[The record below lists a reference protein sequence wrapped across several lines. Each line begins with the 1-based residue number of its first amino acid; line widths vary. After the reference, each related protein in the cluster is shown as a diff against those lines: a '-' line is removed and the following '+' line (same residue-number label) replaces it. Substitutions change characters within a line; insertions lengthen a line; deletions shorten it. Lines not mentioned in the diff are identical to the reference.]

1 MTSLSATNPFTALPS
16 SLLQITERYPLEE
29 ESGGQTMSPTPFNV
43 LRLGYRRGRDP
54 RITTHLALVSRALGA
69 THFLLAGDED
79 NALFANLASV
89 NERFGGAMTCEHVS
103 GSMGWLKRF
112 TQHDAGDGEP
122 GVAIHLTMYGEP
134 YREVIPRIR
143 RDRPVVVVVG
153 GAKVPSEVFEYAQYN
168 VAVGN
173 QPHSEVAA
181 LALFMEG
188 WFGQGGSERH
198 FPDAK
203 LIIEPSAR
211 GKSVVDL
218 DRENK
223 SK

>member
-1 MTSLSATNPFTALPS
+1 
-16 SLLQITERYPLEE
+16 
-29 ESGGQTMSPTPFNV
+29 MSPTPFNV

-69 THFLLAGDED
+69 TNFLLAGDED
-79 NALFANLASV
+79 EALFENVASV
-89 NERFGGAMTCEHVS
+89 NERFGGDMACDHVS
-103 GSMGWLKRF
+103 GAMGWLKRF
-112 TQHDAGDGEP
+112 THHDAGDGEP

-203 LIIEPSAR
+203 LIIEPSAH

-223 SK
+223 SE

>member
-1 MTSLSATNPFTALPS
+1 
-16 SLLQITERYPLEE
+16 
-29 ESGGQTMSPTPFNV
+29 
-43 LRLGYRRGRDP
+43 
-54 RITTHLALVSRALGA
+54 
-69 THFLLAGDED
+69 
-79 NALFANLASV
+79 
-89 NERFGGAMTCEHVS
+89 
-103 GSMGWLKRF
+103 
-112 TQHDAGDGEP
+112 
-122 GVAIHLTMYGEP
+122 MYGEP

-218 DRENK
+218 DRENI
-223 SK
+223 SD

>member
-1 MTSLSATNPFTALPS
+1 MNPFIALPS
-16 SLLQITERYPLEE
+16 SRQWKIKRYPLEE
-29 ESGGQTMSPTPFNV
+29 GLAGQTMSPTPFNV

-69 THFLLAGDED
+69 THFLLAGDDD

-103 GSMGWLKRF
+103 GAMGWLKRF
-112 TQHDAGDGEP
+112 TQDDAGDGEP

-223 SK
+223 SE

>member
-1 MTSLSATNPFTALPS
+1 MQFLK
-16 SLLQITERYPLEE
+16 IERYPLEDE
-29 ESGGQTMSPTPFNV
+29 VGGQPMSPTPFNV

-69 THFLLAGDED
+69 TNFLLAGDED
-79 NALFANLASV
+79 EALFENIASV
-89 NERFGGAMTCEHVS
+89 NERFGGEMACEHVS
-103 GSMGWLKRF
+103 GAMGWLKRF
-112 TQHDAGDGEP
+112 THHDAGDGEP

-143 RDRPVVVVVG
+143 RDRPIVVVVG

-203 LIIEPSAR
+203 LIIEPSAH

-223 SK
+223 SE

>member
-1 MTSLSATNPFTALPS
+1 MNPFIALPS
-16 SLLQITERYPLEE
+16 SRQRKIKRYPLEE
-29 ESGGQTMSPTPFNV
+29 GLGGQTMSPTPFNV

-69 THFLLAGDED
+69 THFLLAGDDD

-103 GSMGWLKRF
+103 GAMGWLKRF
-112 TQHDAGDGEP
+112 TQDDAGDGEP

-223 SK
+223 SE

>member
-1 MTSLSATNPFTALPS
+1 M
-16 SLLQITERYPLEE
+16 TERYPLEDE
-29 ESGGQTMSPTPFNV
+29 AGRSPMSPAPFNV

-79 NALFANLASV
+79 ADLFDNVTSV
-89 NERFGGAMTCEHVS
+89 NERFGGAMTCEHVT
-103 GSMGWLKRF
+103 GAMGWLKRF
-112 TQHDAGDGEP
+112 TQKDAGDGEP

-134 YREVIPRIR
+134 YRDVIPRIR

-198 FPDAK
+198 FPDAR

-223 SK
+223 SE